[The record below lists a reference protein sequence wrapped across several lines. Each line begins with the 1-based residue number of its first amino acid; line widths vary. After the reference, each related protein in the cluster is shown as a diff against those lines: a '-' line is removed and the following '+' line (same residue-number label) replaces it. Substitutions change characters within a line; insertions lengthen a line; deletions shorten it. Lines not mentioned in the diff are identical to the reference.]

1 MKQYKKY
8 MDNIQVSDTLHQR
21 LLDLEAPAKRPAAW
35 KKYGTAAA
43 ALVLVAGVGG
53 YGAWAAH
60 NNNLEKPL
68 PPYPAGYQ
76 ENRPELGGPDI
87 AVEDPNESL
96 DPGMKT
102 IGGYEVYGE
111 DRGPNT
117 AVSYYML
124 PYIEYGPPSG
134 VTVDSLLATPDGG
147 LRGAGRDDALALI
160 GNEDALAAHLGWGG
174 FEFGGTVGFEA
185 DGTVWMMSLW
195 GEGAD
200 AAFSLELS
208 PDRLPPTCC
217 VVMGEQRT
225 ITNVWGVEVSGV
237 KDAGAYGDTERGVY
251 MDVSR
256 EVEFIAHGVGCRLT
270 VYGNQDGV
278 VEELVSRFVRWA
290 VLEGLDLSG
299 ISPDGAKPLEADPN
313 YSVGEP
319 NWNDGADEYDSDC
332 PYCVDGRAHTHPH
345 NPGLP
350 AAGPDSPTTEGYSGG
365 ADPAPA
371 KGPDDPAAGNLPDG
385 DPAAYEPQAELPS

>member
-8 MDNIQVSDTLHQR
+8 MDNIQASDTLHRR
-21 LLDLEAPAKRPAAW
+21 LLELETPQKRAPVW
-35 KKYGTAAA
+35 KKYGGMAA
-43 ALVLVAGVGG
+43 ALLLVCGLGG
-53 YGAWAAH
+53 FGAWAAH
-60 NNNLEKPL
+60 VNSLEHPI

-76 ENRPELGGPDI
+76 ENLPELGEPDI
-87 AVEDPNESL
+87 ATEGPGESL
-96 DPGMKT
+96 EPGMKT
-102 IGGYEVYGE
+102 MGGYEVRGE
-111 DRGPNT
+111 DNGPNT
-117 AVSYYML
+117 VVAYCML

-134 VTVDSLLATPDGG
+134 PAVDASLAPPDGG
-147 LRGAGRDDALALI
+147 LRDAGRGDVLALI
-160 GNEDALAAHLGWGG
+160 GNEDALAAHLKWGG
-174 FEFGGTVGFEA
+174 FEFSGTVGFET

-200 AAFSLELS
+200 AAFSLQLS

-217 VVMGEQRT
+217 VVMGERRT

-256 EVEFIAHGVGCRLT
+256 KVEFIANGVGCRLT
-270 VYGNQDGV
+270 VYGTQGSA

-299 ISPDGAKPLEADPN
+299 ISRSGARPLETDPN

-319 NWNDGADEYDSDC
+319 NWNDGADGYDSGC
-332 PYCVDGRAHTHPH
+332 PYCADGTVHTHPYD
-345 NPGLP
+345 PQKT
-350 AAGPDSPTTEGYSGG
+350 AEAVS
-365 ADPAPA
+365 PAPP
-371 KGPDDPAAGNLPDG
+371 KGSDDPGAGNLSDG

>member
-1 MKQYKKY
+1 
-8 MDNIQVSDTLHQR
+8 MDNIQASDTLHQR
-21 LLDLEAPAKRPAAW
+21 LLNLEAPAKRPAAW

-60 NNNLEKPL
+60 LNSLDSPL

-76 ENRPELGGPDI
+76 EKGPELGEPDI
-87 AVEDPNESL
+87 AVEGPGESL
-96 DPGMKT
+96 EPGMKT
-102 IGGYEVYGE
+102 MGGYEVQQGE
-111 DRGPNT
+111 L
-117 AVSYYML
+117 VSYCML
-124 PYIEYGPPSG
+124 PYIEYGPASG
-134 VTVDSLLATPDGG
+134 PAVDVSLVPPDGG
-147 LRGAGRDDALALI
+147 LRDAGRDDVLALI

-174 FEFGGTVGFEA
+174 FGFSGSVGFEA
-185 DGTVWMMSLW
+185 DGAVWMMSLW

-208 PDRLPPTCC
+208 PNRLPPTCC

-256 EVEFIAHGVGCRLT
+256 EVELIAHGVGCRLT
-270 VYGNQDGV
+270 VYGTQDGA

-299 ISPDGAKPLEADPN
+299 ISPDGAKPLEIDPN

-319 NWNDGADEYDSDC
+319 NWNDGADDYDADC
-332 PYCVDGRAHTHPH
+332 PYCVDGTAHTHPY

-350 AAGPDSPTTEGYSGG
+350 S
-365 ADPAPA
+365 
-371 KGPDDPAAGNLPDG
+371 
-385 DPAAYEPQAELPS
+385 